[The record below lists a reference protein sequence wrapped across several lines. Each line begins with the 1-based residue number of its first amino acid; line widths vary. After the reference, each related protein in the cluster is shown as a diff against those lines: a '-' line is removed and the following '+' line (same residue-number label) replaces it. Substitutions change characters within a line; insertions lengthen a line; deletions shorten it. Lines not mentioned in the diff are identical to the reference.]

1 MKGSLLILGAGGHA
15 KVVAETNICF
25 RYTSSLSFL
34 DDRFSD
40 SDFIPSLLGWPVIGN
55 LAQSLQPDLH
65 GKFDIAAVA
74 LGDSSTRLLW
84 IDRLLASGY
93 SLPPLIHPSAC
104 VSSSASIGPGSVIFA
119 Q

>member
-1 MKGSLLILGAGGHA
+1 MDSV
-15 KVVAETNICF
+15 VVAETALASGIA
-25 RYTSSLSFL
+25 SSLSFL

-84 IDRLLASGY
+84 IDRLLASVILC
-93 SLPPLIHPSAC
+93 LPNSSFRLCLFISFYWTWLC
-104 VSSSASIGPGSVIFA
+104 NLCSSSGTVQYSDWY
-119 Q
+119 